1 MGKKYVTVTNDKR
14 AQIIE
19 LITKNKMNITQAAKA
34 ADVYYPTAKAIWNI
48 YLKTG

>member
-14 AQIIE
+14 RLIVK
-19 LITKNKMNITQAAKA
+19 LITENKLNITEAAKE